1 MGEHIAA
8 GTSRDVIDTSRVLGL
23 TVGARAASSLQ
34 TTAEHSHVARADE
47 QPSLNTIHYFVS
59 QIYT

>member
-23 TVGARAASSLQ
+23 TEGARAGSSLQ
-34 TTAEHSHVARADE
+34 TTAEHSHAARADR
-47 QPSLNTIHYFVS
+47 QPSLNTIHYFVP